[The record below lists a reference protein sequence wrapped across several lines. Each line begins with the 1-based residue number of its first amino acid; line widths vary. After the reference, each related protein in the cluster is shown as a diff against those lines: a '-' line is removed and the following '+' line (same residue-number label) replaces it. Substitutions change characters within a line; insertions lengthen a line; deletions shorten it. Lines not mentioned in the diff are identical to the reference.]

1 MCYKGQKMSHMLFVK
16 LLTSFNI
23 LRVDVNFLT
32 NNLKVS
38 IFNGYI
44 NFSVVII
51 LTIDFAWYIFNIIL
65 GIM

>member
-1 MCYKGQKMSHMLFVK
+1 MSHMLFVN

-23 LRVDVNFLT
+23 LRGDVNFLT

>member
-23 LRVDVNFLT
+23 LRGDVNFLT
-32 NNLKVS
+32 NDKKHS
-38 IFNGYI
+38 IFNSYKC
-44 NFSVVII
+44 FYDVKV

>member
-1 MCYKGQKMSHMLFVK
+1 MCYKGQKISHMLFVK

-23 LRVDVNFLT
+23 LRGDVNFLT

>member
-1 MCYKGQKMSHMLFVK
+1 MSHMLFVK
-16 LLTSFNI
+16 LLTIFNI
-23 LRVDVNFLT
+23 LRGDVNFLT